1 MTAIHR
7 RRLLQGAGLALL
19 GLPGI
24 ARAQPRANRDL
35 RIASVTEP
43 VSLDPHLQYF
53 GPDRKAHRHIFE
65 TLCAP
70 DERQQLQPALAQSW
84 HTLDDRTWEFRLRSG
99 VRFHDGSPFTS
110 EDAIFSLERAPR
122 VPGGA
127 SPLGAFTQSIA
138 ALEAPD
144 PLTLIVRTR
153 TVAPLLP
160 NDLSNIFIVSKRH
173 AAAATTADFN
183 RGYAAIGTG
192 PYRFTEWRKGAFLR
206 LRGFAE
212 HWSGPP
218 SWDEVRMD
226 LVADDAARVQALL
239 SGEADIADQLPP
251 GRIAELRANPGV
263 TVVECPSNFLLFL
276 NLDQFRP
283 VSPFITGKDGR
294 EIPNPLLKREVRR
307 ALSMAIDR
315 ARLARE
321 VMQGTAEPADQ
332 LLPQGF
338 AGRVPGSLAEPHDP
352 AAARALL
359 AAVGYPDGWRMTLHG
374 TSDRYSMDGPT
385 LEAVAQ
391 DWRAIGIDVAA
402 VPLPSAE
409 FFRRSG
415 TRDTP
420 PEFSAM
426 QVGWGTP
433 SGESSSTLKGV
444 LATRDLARGFGA
456 SNRGRYSNPAMDR
469 LLDTALATVDDAR
482 RDALLQEAT
491 RLAVGEDRAII
502 PLIHPRNL
510 WAVRRGVA
518 YVPRADNQTSAMDA
532 RPA

>member
-7 RRLLQGAGLALL
+7 RRLLQGVGLALV
-19 GLPGI
+19 GLPDCG
-24 ARAQPRANRDL
+24 RAQPAAGRNL
-35 RIASVTEP
+35 RIASVTEA

-65 TLCAP
+65 SLCAP
-70 DERQQLQPALAQSW
+70 DARQHLQPALAQSW
-84 HTLDDRTWEFRLRSG
+84 HALDDRTWEFRLRPG
-99 VRFHDGSPFTS
+99 VRFHDGSPFTA

-127 SPLGAFTQSIA
+127 SSLGAFTQSIA

-144 PLTLIVRTR
+144 PLTLRVRTR

-160 NDLSNIFIVSKRH
+160 NDLSNIFIVSKRR
-173 AAAATTADFN
+173 AETATTADFN
-183 RGYAAIGTG
+183 RGEAVIGTG
-192 PYRFTEWRKGAFLR
+192 PYRFVEWRKGFFLH
-206 LRGFAE
+206 LRGFAD
-212 HWSGPP
+212 HWGGAPP
-218 SWDEVRMD
+218 WNEVRMD
-226 LVADDAARVQALL
+226 LIADDAARVQALL

-251 GRIAELRANPGV
+251 GRIAALQATPSV
-263 TVVECPSNFLLFL
+263 TVVDCPSNFLLFL
-276 NLDQFRP
+276 NLDQFRQ
-283 VSPFITGKDGR
+283 VSPYITSKDGR
-294 EIPNPLLKREVRR
+294 ELPNPLLKREVRR
-307 ALSMAIDR
+307 ALSMAVDR

-338 AGRVPGSLAEPHDP
+338 AGRVPGTLAEPHDP

-359 AAVGYPDGWRMTLHG
+359 AAAGYRDGWRMTLHG
-374 TSDRYSMDGPT
+374 TSDRYSMDGPL
-385 LEAVAQ
+385 LEAVAR
-391 DWRAIGIDVAA
+391 DWRAIGLDVSA
-402 VPLPSAE
+402 VSLPSAE

-420 PEFSAM
+420 PEFSVM

-444 LATRDLARGFGA
+444 LATQDFARGFGA

-469 LLDTALATVDDAR
+469 LLDTALATVDDGR
-482 RDALLQEAT
+482 RDALLQDAT
-491 RLAVGEDRAII
+491 RLAVGEDRGII

-510 WAVRRGVA
+510 WAVRRGIA